1 VSDIK
6 IGPCSANQIEMRIP
20 GTYEAISIPRLR
32 LRIQPI
38 TPITCEAII
47 FAGDIESRR
56 GSLSQPPARSQPRKG
71 WEKKRSRELAKSAS
85 LLVFHLPRRGDI
97 FLAPL
102 LFGVQLRRRFT
113 KSLSLALVAVD
124 KNAAEQQQPAQYII
138 DDYLMRARL
147 QSVSATHTQPHLRT

>member
-1 VSDIK
+1 
-6 IGPCSANQIEMRIP
+6 MRIP
-20 GTYEAISIPRLR
+20 GTYEAISISRLR

-56 GSLSQPPARSQPRKG
+56 GSFSHQPTHPPARPLARSQGRDAK
-71 WEKKRSRELAKSAS
+71 EREREEEERRELAKSAS

-113 KSLSLALVAVD
+113 KSLSLISPCSVD
-124 KNAAEQQQPAQYII
+124 KNAAEQQQQQPAQYII
-138 DDYLMRARL
+138 DDYLMRARM
-147 QSVSATHTQPHLRT
+147 QSVSATLAR